1 MAKLKPEN
9 EETLTPKSNT
19 IHKRSVNKNVIKK
32 KIRKSENNGGGGTKV
47 HKLSHIESSSS
58 SVKIKKPKEGKKM
71 ISNFNE
77 SAH

>member
-9 EETLTPKSNT
+9 EETLTPKSNA

-32 KIRKSENNGGGGTKV
+32 KIRKSENNGGSTKI